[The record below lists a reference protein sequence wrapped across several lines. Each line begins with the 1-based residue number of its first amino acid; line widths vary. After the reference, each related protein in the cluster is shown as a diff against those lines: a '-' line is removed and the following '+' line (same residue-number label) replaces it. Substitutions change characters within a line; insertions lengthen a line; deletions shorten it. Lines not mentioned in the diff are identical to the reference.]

1 MVKKI
6 KKKYKIFLYMMSFIF
21 LLSYATD
28 NDRSV
33 KLNINGKTYHFEVAK
48 TPEEKA
54 KGLMFRKDLDENNG
68 MLFIFDQSR
77 FRRFYMKNTYIPLDI
92 AFIDSELKIID
103 IQKMEPLNEKPI
115 ISKFK
120 AQYALEVNRGF
131 FVKAEIKLGDEIVF
145 ISGGE

>member
-6 KKKYKIFLYMMSFIF
+6 NKKYKIFLYMLSFVF
-21 LLSYATD
+21 LLSYAKD
-28 NDRSV
+28 KDSSV
-33 KLNINGKTYHFEVAK
+33 KININGKIYHFEVAK

-54 KGLMFRKDLDENNG
+54 KGLMFRENLDENNG
-68 MLFIFDQSR
+68 MLFIFDQSQ
-77 FRRFYMKNTYIPLDI
+77 FRRFYMKNTSIPLDI

-103 IQKMEPLNEKPI
+103 IQEMEPLNEKPI
-115 ISKFK
+115 LSKFK

-145 ISGGE
+145 ISEGE